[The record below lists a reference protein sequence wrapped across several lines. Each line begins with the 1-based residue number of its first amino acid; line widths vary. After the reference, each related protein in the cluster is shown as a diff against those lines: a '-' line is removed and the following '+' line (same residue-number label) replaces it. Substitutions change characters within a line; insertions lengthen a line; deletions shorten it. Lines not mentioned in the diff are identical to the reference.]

1 MVGCALASL
10 CRVRA
15 VMWLE
20 LLYILRDRTSR
31 ALLAGVPALQL
42 VLFGYA
48 VNLDPHG
55 VTLAISGEASPAVL
69 DLIGEAGRFRVVASG
84 LPPGGAERMVA
95 GGRALVAI
103 ELPTTDAPAGEAPA
117 GEAPAA
123 AARVIADAA
132 DPAAVRPALAALQ
145 AAFLQRV
152 VAADHLGGGPRIDVE
167 WRYNPEGRTAWA
179 TVPGLAG
186 AIVMISMLM
195 LGALTLVREREQGTW
210 DSLASSPAGAAEVL
224 AGKLLPYLAFGVLQ
238 SGLIVLLAHLL
249 FALPVRGSLPLLL
262 LASALTAAAYLAI
275 GFAVSA
281 VTRTQMQAMQGAVFL
296 YLPSMLLSG
305 FMFPFEGMPR
315 WAQAIGTAFPLTH
328 FVRAARDVLLRGADG
343 RAWTEVG
350 WLAILAALCIAGAV
364 TAYGWRRE

>member
-10 CRVRA
+10 RRVRA

-48 VNLDPHG
+48 VDLDPHG

-69 DLIGEAGRFRVVASG
+69 DLVGEARRFRVVASG

-95 GGRALVAI
+95 GGHALVGI
-103 ELPTTDAPAGEAPA
+103 ELPAADVLAGET
-117 GEAPAA
+117 PAA

-145 AAFLQRV
+145 AVFLQRV

-179 TVPGLAG
+179 VVPGLAG
-186 AIVMISMLM
+186 AVVMISMLM

-210 DSLASSPAGAAEVL
+210 DSLASSPACAAEVL
-224 AGKLLPYLAFGVLQ
+224 VGKLLPYMAFGVMQ
-238 SGLIVLLAHLL
+238 SGLVVLLAHVL
-249 FALPVRGSLPLLL
+249 FALPVRGSLTLLL
-262 LASALTAAAYLAI
+262 LASALTAAAYLAV

-315 WAQAIGTAFPLTH
+315 WAQAIGSAFPLTH
-328 FVRAARDVLLRGADG
+328 FVRIARDVLLRGADG

-350 WLAILAALCIAGAV
+350 RLAALAALCIAIAV
-364 TAYGWRRE
+364 AAYGWHRE

>member
-1 MVGCALASL
+1 MVGSALPSL
-10 CRVRA
+10 RRVRA

-20 LLYILRDRTSR
+20 LFYILRDRTSR
-31 ALLAGVPALQL
+31 ALLVGVPALQL

-48 VNLDPHG
+48 VDLDPHG
-55 VTLAISGEASPAVL
+55 VTLAISGEVSPALL
-69 DLIGEAGRFRVVASG
+69 DLVGAGGRFRVVASG
-84 LPPGGAERMVA
+84 LPPGGAEQMVDD
-95 GGRALVAI
+95 GRALVGI
-103 ELPTTDAPAGEAPA
+103 ELPAADAPA

-179 TVPGLAG
+179 VVPGLAG
-186 AIVMISMLM
+186 AVVMISMLM

-210 DSLASSPAGAAEVL
+210 DSLASSPACAAEVL
-224 AGKLLPYLAFGVLQ
+224 AGKLLPYMAFGVVQ
-238 SGLIVLLAHLL
+238 SGLVVLLAHLL
-249 FALPVRGSLPLLL
+249 FALPVRGSLTPLL
-262 LASALTAAAYLAI
+262 LASALTAAAYLAV

-315 WAQAIGTAFPLTH
+315 WAQAVGTAFPLTH
-328 FVRAARDVLLRGADG
+328 FVRVARDVLLRGADG

-350 WLAILAALCIAGAV
+350 WLAALAALCVAGAV
-364 TAYGWRRE
+364 AAYGWHRE

>member
-1 MVGCALASL
+1 MVGYTLASL
-10 CRVRA
+10 RRIRG

-31 ALLAGVPALQL
+31 ALLASVPALQL

-55 VTLAISGEASPAVL
+55 VALAISGEATPALL
-69 DLIGEAGRFRVVASG
+69 DLVRAAGRFRVVASG
-84 LPPGGAERMVA
+84 LQPGGAERMVVD
-95 GGRALVAI
+95 GRALVGI
-103 ELPTTDAPAGEAPA
+103 ELPAADAPAGDAS
-117 GEAPAA
+117 APAA
-123 AARVIADAA
+123 RVTADAA

-152 VAADHLGGGPRIDVE
+152 VEADHLGGGPRIEVE

-179 TVPGLAG
+179 VVPGLAG
-186 AIVMISMLM
+186 AVVMISMLM

-210 DSLASSPAGAAEVL
+210 DGLASSPAGAVEVL

-238 SGLIVLLAHLL
+238 SGLVVLLAHLL

-262 LASALTAAAYLAI
+262 LASALTAAAYLAV

-281 VTRTQMQAMQGAVFL
+281 VTRTQM
-296 YLPSMLLSG
+296 
-305 FMFPFEGMPR
+305 
-315 WAQAIGTAFPLTH
+315 
-328 FVRAARDVLLRGADG
+328 
-343 RAWTEVG
+343 
-350 WLAILAALCIAGAV
+350 
-364 TAYGWRRE
+364 